1 MSGPGEQPDT
11 RQVVHAAGG
20 YAYGVVGAD
29 IHVFADRGP
38 VYLLTE
44 YRPGRAERD
53 LGRLIAQPSWLLDP
67 SYEIVPFAGRHKELA
82 ELAQWRDRPDSR
94 LAARWLHAP
103 GGQGKTRL
111 VMRFAADCAAAGW
124 KTVLAQ
130 HGPGTITP
138 PEGSQD
144 MRLEGAAGLL
154 LVVDYAD
161 RWPVSHLTWLL
172 SNALLHREVPARVL
186 LVARSA
192 AAWPAIRAELGKVS
206 AAADDHALRP
216 IPDQAG
222 SGERERIFATAR
234 DRFAS
239 VYGLAE
245 PANVRPPGSLADP
258 VFGLTLAL
266 HIAALVAVD
275 ARARSV
281 RPPSEATAMSAY
293 LLDRE
298 RAHWKRM
305 HENRIDGLDFQT
317 PDSVMGRVVFTAT
330 LAGATTDQKGTV
342 LIRGLELEVPADRLM
357 TDHAVCYPPTVPG
370 AVLQPLY
377 PDRLGEDFVALSLP
391 GHAVTGDAAAPWAA
405 GTIEHVAAYGSREPG
420 TAVTARMI
428 AVLAAAAAPDRWP
441 HVAGYL
447 EALLRADPELAV
459 AGGGSAL
466 AALAVLDLD
475 PAVFEAVAGCLP
487 DHPHADLD
495 VGGAL
500 IAERVIERQLA
511 GAPDPLARA
520 GLYNTLGFR
529 LRNAGRLTEAL
540 RAQRTAVGLNEMAAQ
555 IVGLFPSQ
563 WGLSLLSLG
572 ATLSDLGQRQQAV
585 GITKRAV
592 AVCLEAEKTG
602 PADNKIG
609 FTLSM
614 ALHNLGN
621 QLADLGQPRE
631 AVAASERA
639 AEIRRALVGRDPQ
652 EYEPQLAHTL
662 ANLSSQLCQLSR
674 QEQALAAVEEAVAI
688 YQRLVPA
695 APGHYEA
702 DYAMALHNLG
712 LLLNQLGRIGAALD
726 ATERAVEVRR
736 RLAAANP
743 ARHRPSL
750 GKSLTNLAS
759 HLADAGR
766 RADAIAAAQE
776 SAELWAELAKA
787 NLAAYQSQL
796 EVANFNLRNL
806 LSGDVAPSV
815 NSDSGEQSQT
825 ASAISRA
832 ARERGI
838 PVVSLS
844 PSDTV
849 ADGAARAT
857 QRAQALMDAGRYADA
872 VAMCAENIETCRKT
886 LAAYEVLGTSPGA
899 VMAAALNG
907 RIATAL
913 QLMGYAEERAGHS
926 GQALSHTAEA
936 LRIFRLRAAGDAAR
950 SESLLSGLLSFSMV
964 RARTRTDLPQAADAT
979 AEATAIAHELA
990 GQAPGTRQQEFA
1002 LLHSVGAQIL
1012 KLLG

>member
-1 MSGPGEQPDT
+1 MSGPGEPPDT

-53 LGRLIAQPSWLLDP
+53 VGRLTARPGRLLDP
-67 SYEIVPFAGRHKELA
+67 SYEIVPFTGRHEELG
-82 ELAQWRDRPDSR
+82 ELAQWRDRPDPR

-124 KTVLAQ
+124 KTVLAR
-130 HGPGTITP
+130 HGPGTIRP

-144 MRLEGAAGLL
+144 MRLDGAAGLL

-161 RWPVSHLTWLL
+161 RWPVSHLAWLL
-172 SNALLHREVPARVL
+172 SNALLYREVPARML
-186 LVARSA
+186 LLARSA
-192 AAWPAIRAELGKVS
+192 AAWPVIRAELEKVS

-216 IPDQAG
+216 VPYEAG

-234 DRFAS
+234 DHFAS

-245 PANVRPPGSLADP
+245 PAKVRPPASLADP

-266 HIAALVAVD
+266 HMAALVAVD
-275 ARARSV
+275 ARARNV
-281 RPPSEATAMSAY
+281 RPPSDMAAMSGY

-298 RAHWKRM
+298 RAHWARL
-305 HENRIDGLDFQT
+305 HENRVDGLDYQT
-317 PDSVMGRVVFTAT
+317 PPSLMGRVVFIAT
-330 LAGATTDQKGTV
+330 LAGATTDLKGTT
-342 LIRGLELEVPADRLM
+342 LIRGLELEVPAGRLL

-370 AVLQPLY
+370 AVLEPLY

-391 GHAVTGDAAAPWAA
+391 GHVVTGHAAAPWAA
-405 GTIEHVAAYGSREPG
+405 GTIENVAAYGNREPG
-420 TAVTARMI
+420 TAVTGRMI

-441 HVAGYL
+441 HVTGYL
-447 EALLRADPELAV
+447 EALLRADPELAIS
-459 AGGGSAL
+459 GGGAAL

-475 PAVFEAVAGCLP
+475 LAVFETVAGCLP
-487 DHPHADLD
+487 DHPDADLD

-500 IAERVIERQLA
+500 VAERVIERQLA
-511 GAPDPLARA
+511 RAPDPLARA
-520 GLYNTLGFR
+520 ALYLTLGFR

-555 IVGLFPSQ
+555 ILGLFPSQ

-572 ATLSDLGQRQQAV
+572 ATLSDLGQRQRAA
-585 GITKRAV
+585 GITERAV
-592 AVCLEAEKTG
+592 AVCQEAAKIG
-602 PADNKIG
+602 PADNKIA
-609 FTLSM
+609 FNLSM

-639 AEIRRALVGRDPQ
+639 IEIRRALVGRDPQ
-652 EYEPQLAHTL
+652 EYEPHLAYTL
-662 ANLSSQLCQLSR
+662 ANLSSQLCQLNR
-674 QEQALAAVEEAVAI
+674 QEQALATVEEAVAI

-695 APGHYEA
+695 APGRYEA
-702 DYAMALHNLG
+702 DYAMGLHNLG

-726 ATERAVEVRR
+726 ATKRAVEVRR

-759 HLADAGR
+759 HLNDSGR

-776 SAELWAELAKA
+776 SAELWAELAKS

-806 LSGDVAPSV
+806 LSGDIAPFV
-815 NSDSGEQSQT
+815 NSDSGEQSQA

-838 PVVSLS
+838 PVISLS
-844 PSDTV
+844 PTDAV
-849 ADGAARAT
+849 AVGAAFAT
-857 QRAQALMDAGRYADA
+857 AQAQALMDAGRYADA
-872 VAMCAENIETCRKT
+872 VAVCAENIETCRKT
-886 LAAYEVLGTSPGA
+886 LAAYDVLGTSPSPG
-899 VMAAALNG
+899 MAATLDG

-913 QLMGYAEERAGHS
+913 QLMGYAEDRAGHS

-936 LRIFRLRAAGDAAR
+936 LRIFRQRAADDAAR
-950 SESLLSGLLSFSMV
+950 SESLLSGLVSFSMV
-964 RARTRTDLPQAADAT
+964 RAHARTDLPQAADAI

-990 GQAPGTRQQEFA
+990 GQAPGARQQEFA
-1002 LLHSVGAQIL
+1002 LLNSVGSQVL